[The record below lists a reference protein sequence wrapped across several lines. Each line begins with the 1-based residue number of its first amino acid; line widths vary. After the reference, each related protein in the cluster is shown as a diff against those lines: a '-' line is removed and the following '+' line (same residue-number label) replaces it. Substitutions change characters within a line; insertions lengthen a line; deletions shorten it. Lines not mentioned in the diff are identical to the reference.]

1 MLLNDAQRW
10 QASYSRFLK
19 DRVTVTSIAGPKS
32 GRAAKT
38 VTNIAARVM
47 AYQPQEIVGTTVI
60 QGDTKV
66 ILLKSDLVVKGYPV
80 PPVKGD
86 QIVVN
91 GKTLTAQ
98 AVDQNTRKSGTEII
112 AYEVQA
118 RGA

>member
-1 MLLNDAQRW
+1 MLNDVLRW
-10 QASYSRFLK
+10 RASYERFLA
-19 DRVTVTSIAGPKS
+19 DRVTVTSTAGPKS
-32 GRAAKT
+32 GRVAKT
-38 VTNIAARVM
+38 VTNIAARAM

-66 ILLKSDLVVKGYPV
+66 ILLKSDLVAKGYPV

-91 GKTLTAQ
+91 GKTLTVE